1 MRRGFTLTEMLTVI
15 AIMAILMA
23 LLFPVFSTAREK
35 ARQNACLTNLKQ
47 VGTALTAYAQDY
59 DDVNVLSHDC
69 VLSLLLHAKCP
80 QPENDP
86 PRPVLYAHLLLPYT
100 RSSIVYA
107 CGSHPQ
113 VPAFPPIP
121 LPTNKPDD
129 PEGCRELYAMGLRV
143 PSLQVSYA
151 INANNDD
158 ASPMNCSAPPPSNRQ
173 RLCRD
178 LLGNP
183 RPCAGFA
190 GIARARLSQP
200 DNRLALMEAPTEN
213 NPTLIPPNGWRLYD
227 PSVDPTRLPC
237 WLQGLPNDC
246 WTGQPPTP
254 PTSGQRHTGGANYLF
269 ADGSAK
275 WVSIMQVQQRWV
287 AQ

>member
-69 VLSLLLHAKCP
+69 LLSWGYGS
-80 QPENDP
+80 
-86 PRPVLYAHLLLPYT
+86 PVLYAHLLLPYT

-107 CGSHPQ
+107 CGSHP
-113 VPAFPPIP
+113 
-121 LPTNKPDD
+121 
-129 PEGCRELYAMGLRV
+129 RV
-143 PSLQVSYA
+143 PTFPQPTPLQVSYA

-227 PSVDPTRLPC
+227 PTRDPTAMAC
-237 WLQGLPNDC
+237 WLQALPVDNPIDC
-246 WTGQPPTP
+246 WTNQPVLHPA
-254 PTSGQRHTGGANYLF
+254 GRRHSGGANYLF

-275 WVSIMQVQQRWV
+275 WVSLLQVQQQNWV

>member
-1 MRRGFTLTEMLTVI
+1 MLTVI

-23 LLFPVFSTAREK
+23 LLFPVFSTSREK

-69 VLSLLLHAKCP
+69 GLSAVLSAQVGSPVL
-80 QPENDP
+80 
-86 PRPVLYAHLLLPYT
+86 VLYAHLLLPYT

-113 VPAFPPIP
+113 VPAIP
-121 LPTNKPDD
+121 LTPFNDPT
-129 PEGCRELYAMGLRV
+129 LGLNV

-158 ASPMNCSAPPPSNRQ
+158 AILMNCTIQPSQ
-173 RLCRD
+173 RKV
-178 LLGNP
+178 
-183 RPCAGFA
+183 GFA
-190 GIARARLSQP
+190 GISRVRIPQP
-200 DNRLALMEAPTEN
+200 ENRLALMEAPTEN
-213 NPTLIPPNGWRLYD
+213 NPTLTPPNGWRLYD
-227 PSVDPTRLPC
+227 PTRDPTTMGC
-237 WLQGLPNDC
+237 WLQALPVDNPIDC
-246 WTGQPPTP
+246 WTNQSVLHPAGR
-254 PTSGQRHTGGANYLF
+254 RHTGGANYLF

-275 WVSIMQVQQRWV
+275 WVSLLQVQQNWV